1 MRIHAIA
8 AAVEVATGLALAA
21 GPGLVAWLILGQ
33 RLSAEAALAGRILG
47 IGLTLLALACWRWPE
62 LGRPALLLFQLLVA
76 LPLAA
81 VAIFTPIS
89 GPLLWPAI
97 LYHLIA
103 WALLA
108 RRR

>member
-1 MRIHAIA
+1 MRIHAVA

-21 GPGLVAWLILGQ
+21 SPGLVAWLILGQ
-33 RLSAEAALAGRILG
+33 RLSADGALAARIAG
-47 IGLTLLALACWRWPE
+47 AGLIVFALACWRWPE
-62 LGRPALLLFQLLVA
+62 LGRPAMLLFQLLVA

-81 VAIFTPIS
+81 VAVFTPHG